1 MKNTLRYFFFALLA
15 CCVIPDLSA
24 QFELVE
30 YSRQNGWFNNGQALP
45 AESNMILTGSL
56 PPKTDRVIVGIYKA
70 EEAGAKAPLYS
81 AVWSRDVQI
90 SEDLFRLPISFP
102 LKGSDNYD
110 FMITYYSSL
119 SATEKDK
126 VTKTISEELKRYI
139 SQYAFAGSDNQEVI
153 SSPKKMVE
161 GMNTIV
167 AKGLASYQTVRETS
181 FPGFS
186 ETVLQGLKNLETLE
200 GKTPAQNPSEPQIK
214 RSKDYTDQLEAIMV
228 ITAAE
233 WKGFMDQPV
242 LVVSDVRTVTNYP
255 TESTRNTLAIN
266 AGYGGVY
273 LSGDLSDLSYGA
285 SPYVGISLP
294 LSSRSTAPA
303 FLKNTAVSLGVF
315 TNNFETA
322 EGNTVT
328 GPIFGRPYYLGVGY
342 NVFRFVRLNIGATA
356 LETVGSSSVGG
367 GTAGIDVNGIT
378 VRPFIG
384 LSAELDVWAGLRR

>member
-1 MKNTLRYFFFALLA
+1 MTKNLRYIFVSLLA

-24 QFELVE
+24 QFELVD

-56 PPKTDRVIVGIYKA
+56 PAKTERVIVEIFKA
-70 EEAGAKAPLYS
+70 EEAGVKAPLYS
-81 AVWSRDVQI
+81 AVWARDPQV

-102 LKGSDNYD
+102 LKGSGSYD
-110 FMITYYSSL
+110 FTMTYYALL

-126 VTKTISEELKRYI
+126 VTKNISEELKRYI
-139 SQYAFAGSDNQEVI
+139 SQYAFASTGNQEVI
-153 SSPKKMVE
+153 SSPKKMVA

-167 AKGLASYQTVRETS
+167 LEGLTSYQTVRETS

-186 ETVLQGLKNLETLE
+186 ETVVQGLKNLETLE

-214 RSKDYTDQLEAIMV
+214 RSKAYSAQLDAVVAIA
-228 ITAAE
+228 TAE

-242 LVVSDVRTVTNYP
+242 LVISDVRIVTNYP

-266 AGYGGVY
+266 AGFGGVF

-315 TNNFETA
+315 TNNFETS

-356 LETVGSSSVGG
+356 LETQGASSVGG

-378 VRPFIG
+378 IRPFIG
-384 LSAELDVWAGLRR
+384 LSAELDVWAGLRK

>member
-1 MKNTLRYFFFALLA
+1 MVKKLRFFFIALLT
-15 CCVIPDLSA
+15 CCFIPDLSA

-30 YSRQNGWFNNGQALP
+30 YNRQNGWFNNGQPLP
-45 AESNMILTGSL
+45 AEANMILTGSL
-56 PPKTDRVIVGIYKA
+56 PTRTERVMVEIYKP
-70 EEAGAKAPLYS
+70 EEAGVKAPLYV
-81 AVWSRDVQI
+81 AVWSRDPQI

-110 FMITYYSSL
+110 VMISYYSLL

-126 VTKTISEELKRYI
+126 VTKTISDELKRYL

-153 SSPKKMVE
+153 SSPKKMVDA
-161 GMNTIV
+161 MNTIV
-167 AKGLASYQTVRETS
+167 LSNLSAYQAMRETTFS
-181 FPGFS
+181 GFS
-186 ETVLQGLKNLETLE
+186 ETVVQGLKNLETLE

-214 RSKDYTDQLEAIMV
+214 RSKDYTSQLEAV
-228 ITAAE
+228 IAIVAAE
-233 WKGFMDQPV
+233 WNGYMNQPV
-242 LVVSDVRTVTNYP
+242 LVISDVRTVTNYP

-273 LSGDLSDLSYGA
+273 LSGDLSDLSYGS

-315 TNNFETA
+315 TNNFETS

-378 VRPFIG
+378 IRPFIG
-384 LSAELDVWAGLRR
+384 LSAELDVWAGLRK